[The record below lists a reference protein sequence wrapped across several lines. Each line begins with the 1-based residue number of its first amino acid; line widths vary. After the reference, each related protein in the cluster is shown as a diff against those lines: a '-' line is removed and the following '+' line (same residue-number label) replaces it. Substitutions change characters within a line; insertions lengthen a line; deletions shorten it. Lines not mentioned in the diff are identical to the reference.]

1 MIRIYVVT
9 DLCEHR
15 GSDKELNIRGAD
27 VEIVCRE
34 CGRGERVPMKSLWM
48 REVGPGACLRMVG
61 IDFKPYVQSKPS
73 VEVVRDPA

>member
-15 GSDKELNIRGAD
+15 GAYKDFNIRGAD

-48 REVGPGACLRMVG
+48 REVGAGACLRMVG
-61 IDFKPYVQSKPS
+61 IDVTPYVQPKPS
-73 VEVVRDPA
+73 VEVARDPA